1 MPKKPLQNKEKG
13 RRLIGRLRTKW
24 MDQAQKDVEAKGED
38 RRQSDLGNMPGIKD
52 DREDSDGEEMDHDS
66 GESDKSSTSC
76 DSSEPPSDSDDSS
89 EMDEEECERRRSE
102 CMENLID
109 LERQFTLLREQLYR
123 ERITQVD
130 TKLSE
135 VRSGRAQEYLQ
146 PLEQLQENMRIRTE
160 VAGILREFRLTNIRN
175 KFEAEEQAS
184 RQNYEVGWRPGIPHY
199 SQVVINTSLVRGEGR
214 SEKSLLWDSIQGE
227 LQEKVRRLEED
238 RNSVDLS
245 ADLWLVERSYGK
257 PIRRGK
263 VSEPGRRK
271 PVTVSGPYIVY
282 MLSDSD
288 ILEDWTAIK
297 KALSVSKRKS
307 DRECFLS
314 PHMMPSMCAWGSGIP
329 GACVASVGDIVH

>member
-184 RQNYEVGWRPGIPHY
+184 RQNYE
-199 SQVVINTSLVRGEGR
+199 

>member
-1 MPKKPLQNKEKG
+1 
-13 RRLIGRLRTKW
+13 
-24 MDQAQKDVEAKGED
+24 
-38 RRQSDLGNMPGIKD
+38 MPGIKD

-102 CMENLID
+102 CMENLMD

-146 PLEQLQENMRIRTE
+146 PLEQLQKNMRIRTE
-160 VAGILREFRLTNIRN
+160 VAGILREFRLTNISN

-184 RQNYEVGWRPGIPHY
+184 RQNYEVWGVLSGGVP
-199 SQVVINTSLVRGEGR
+199 E

-245 ADLWLVERSYGK
+245 ADLWLVERNYGK

-307 DRECFLS
+307 DRIKFAFEIWHHGGGEVGYIIL
-314 PHMMPSMCAWGSGIP
+314 IP
-329 GACVASVGDIVH
+329 QWVTSNALRDCK

>member
-1 MPKKPLQNKEKG
+1 
-13 RRLIGRLRTKW
+13 
-24 MDQAQKDVEAKGED
+24 
-38 RRQSDLGNMPGIKD
+38 MPGIKD
-52 DREDSDGEEMDHDS
+52 DREESDGEEMDHDS

-89 EMDEEECERRRSE
+89 AQRRHISEMDEEECERRRSE
-102 CMENLID
+102 CMENLMD

-184 RQNYEVGWRPGIPHY
+184 RQNYEV
-199 SQVVINTSLVRGEGR
+199 RGVLSGGVPE

-245 ADLWLVERSYGK
+245 ADLWLVERNYGK

-297 KALSVSKRKS
+297 KAISVSKRKS
-307 DRECFLS
+307 DRECFFKVFEWINVS
-314 PHMMPSMCAWGSGIP
+314 SHMMPNLCAWGSDSP
-329 GACVASVGDIVH
+329 AACVASVGGDTVH